1 MGMPAAKEGDSV
13 TASDT
18 HLIVTPPGP
27 VVAVPHPF
35 AGNLD
40 GGLSPDVRIM
50 NRPAATVGSTVSNLP
65 PHVPQGGQ
73 FQREPANRGT
83 VSRGSAT
90 VQINGKPAARAG
102 DPVMTCNDPVDAPVG
117 TITATGTVLI
127 GGAS

>member
-1 MGMPAAKEGDSV
+1 MGLPAAKEGDQV
-13 TASDT
+13 TAMDT

-35 AGNLD
+35 AGVLD
-40 GGLSPDVRIM
+40 GGLSSDVLIM
-50 NRPAATVGSTVSNLP
+50 GNPAATVGSTASNEP

-73 FQREPANRGT
+73 FQRQPANLGK

-90 VQINGKPAARAG
+90 VLINGKPAARAG

-117 TITATGTVLI
+117 TILATGTVLI
-127 GGAS
+127 GDAP